1 MTGKSD
7 RIQQLVD
14 DPDLKQAFIN
24 VREYLVD
31 MFLRADSE
39 DGTALMDIRRR
50 INSLDAVEKDLKLA
64 IEDGH
69 FEDLRAAEEEET

>member
-7 RIQQLVD
+7 RIQRLVE
-14 DPDLKQAFIN
+14 DPDLKQAFVN
-24 VREYLVD
+24 VREYLVE
-31 MFLRADSE
+31 MFLRTDSE

-50 INSLDAVEKDLKLA
+50 INSLDAVEKDLHLA

-69 FEDLRAAEEEET
+69 LEDLRAVEEDDT